1 MAKKNTMEFKKGDVQ
16 HHYFQLPEDA
26 WFPGG
31 LLWFAAKPAV
41 DNDNSDAAA
50 VINKS
55 FDDTCVV
62 DSDHDEFSG
71 GFVTYE
77 LKFLPGDIS
86 NVSFEGGEKK
96 KAYLG
101 EFQYV
106 SSLGEPETFP
116 SDDEFIDVVVYADI
130 KRGTA

>member
-16 HHYFQLPEDA
+16 HHYFQIAEDA

-41 DNDNSDAAA
+41 DNDNTDASA

-55 FDDTCVV
+55 FDDTKIVGP
-62 DSDHDEFSG
+62 DHDEYDG
-71 GFVTYE
+71 AFVTYE
-77 LKFLPGDIS
+77 LKFMPTDIV
-86 NVSFEGGEKK
+86 NVSFEDGEKK
-96 KAYLG
+96 KNYLG

-116 SDDEFIDVVVYADI
+116 SDDEFIDVVIYADI

>member
-1 MAKKNTMEFKKGDVQ
+1 MEFKRGDVQ
-16 HHYFQLPEDA
+16 HHYFQISESA

-41 DNDNSDAAA
+41 DNDNSDVAA

-62 DSDHDEFSG
+62 DDTHDEWDA

-77 LKFLPGDIS
+77 LKFIPADIS
-86 NVSFEGGEKK
+86 ATVTYENGEKVK
-96 KAYLG
+96 SYLG
-101 EFQYV
+101 EFQYIT
-106 SSLGEPETFP
+106 SLGEPETFP
-116 SDDEFIDVVVYADI
+116 ADDEFIDVKIYADL
-130 KRGTA
+130 KRGVA